1 MEMDQVVNTAAVKVD
16 AAIDSTKSKLALNE
30 GRAAK

>member
-1 MEMDQVVNTAAVKVD
+1 MDQVVTQLLKVD